1 MAADNDHSILT
12 DVARSIGSTLG
23 SVAAK
28 VESVTKNAPS
38 QEEIKTRV
46 RRAGAVAEREAK
58 SVTRKVRARVK
69 SGAASVRRNVKSSAK
84 SARKTFSGARAK
96 AARGTKR
103 TARKVT
109 RRAKAVKRTIKKK
122 AARRR

>member
-1 MAADNDHSILT
+1 MVTDNDSILT

-28 VESVTKNAPS
+28 VESVTKSAPS
-38 QEEIKTRV
+38 QEEIKTRL
-46 RRAGAVAEREAK
+46 RRAGAAAEREAK

-69 SGAASVRRNVKSSAK
+69 SGAAKLRRNAKSTAK
-84 SARKTFSGARAK
+84 SARKTFAGARAK

-103 TARKVT
+103 TARKVV
-109 RRAKAVKRTIKKK
+109 RRAKAAKKTIKKK